1 MFGGVRRGA
10 RPVAARRASP
20 SFGLPGAAGAAPPVG
35 YPAPPRRSSL
45 RLRRAARPGIVA
57 AIGAPARA
65 QRMEDAMP
73 GAATFDRLAAAES
86 MAGAGIEEPHAK
98 AIAATIRDSRD
109 DLATKTDL
117 ENAITG
123 LESRLQAT
131 LYRALLIQGAAIVGV
146 LAALKIF
153 G

>member
-1 MFGGVRRGA
+1 MSS
-10 RPVAARRASP
+10 AAA
-20 SFGLPGAAGAAPPVG
+20 
-35 YPAPPRRSSL
+35 
-45 RLRRAARPGIVA
+45 
-57 AIGAPARA
+57 
-65 QRMEDAMP
+65 
-73 GAATFDRLAAAES
+73 FDTLAAAES

-109 DLATKTDL
+109 DLATKADL
-117 ENAITG
+117 ENAIAG